1 MHYVHEELVLLIS
14 GFCLQSSVQGCFLR
28 TSIVTLVLQLSN
40 GSKILTANS
49 VIMRSV
55 VPNRR
60 EGLYIRCG

>member
-14 GFCLQSSVQGCFLR
+14 GFCLQCSVQGCFLR